1 MIYTNIVLGAILS
14 LWTGVIFILSLQ
26 MDAFIIMLG
35 AWYGRMVDSHRKAS
49 RAVIPAFS
57 PSFLATTVV
66 FSPIVAVEVEK
77 VDEFIENNFI
87 PFAKLTHIVNGRVIY

>member
-1 MIYTNIVLGAILS
+1 MIYNNIINVIL
-14 LWTGVIFILSLQ
+14 LLTAGVIFIASRR
-26 MDAFIIMLG
+26 MDAFIIMLL
-35 AWYGRMVDSHRKAS
+35 AWCHVIVVS
-49 RAVIPAFS
+49 RREEPRVVVPAFS

-87 PFAKLTHIVNGRVIY
+87 PFAKLTHIVDGRVIY

>member
-1 MIYTNIVLGAILS
+1 
-14 LWTGVIFILSLQ
+14 

-49 RAVIPAFS
+49 RAVVRRVPAFS

-66 FSPIVAVEVEK
+66 FSPIVAVPVEK

-87 PFAKLTHIVNGRVIY
+87 PFAKLTHIVDGRVIY